1 MKLTNQEL
9 YTEFY
14 KEISSAF
21 PGLTRSE
28 IDLICNSPF
37 KHLKN
42 MMEGDE
48 ICEMRL
54 KYFGSFLV
62 YPRKAK
68 YELEILDT
76 RLEKNIISQTQYV
89 KYKEMLENYLKKL

>member
-9 YTEFY
+9 YNEFF
-14 KEISSAF
+14 KEITSSF
-21 PGLTRSE
+21 PGLTRNE
-28 IDLICNSPF
+28 VDQICNSPF

-42 MMEGDE
+42 TMEGDE
-48 ICEMRL
+48 ICEIRL

-68 YELEILDT
+68 YELDQLDS
-76 RLEKNIISQTQYV
+76 RLEKNIISQAQYD
-89 KYKEMLENYLKKL
+89 KYKKMLENYLNKL